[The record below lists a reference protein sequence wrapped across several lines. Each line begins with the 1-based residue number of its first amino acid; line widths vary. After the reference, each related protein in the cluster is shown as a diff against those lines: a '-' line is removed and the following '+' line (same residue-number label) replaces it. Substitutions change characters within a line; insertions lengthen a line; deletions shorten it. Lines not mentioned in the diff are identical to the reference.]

1 VKALAAILLATLPM
15 AGTHFKSLPEGK
27 GRAKVEAACYAC
39 HSADM
44 IAQQRLSEK
53 QWTAEV
59 EKMTKWGAAVKDAD
73 KPVIIAYL
81 SKHFG
86 RENKFTP
93 TKTLPIG
100 RH

>member
-1 VKALAAILLATLPM
+1 VKTLAAILLATLPI
-15 AGTHFKSLPEGK
+15 AGTHFKSLPQGK
-27 GRAKVEAACYAC
+27 GKAQVEASCYAC

-44 IAQQRLSEK
+44 IAQQRLTEK

-81 SKHFG
+81 VKHFG
-86 RENKFTP
+86 PDNKFTP
-93 TKTLPIG
+93 TKTQPIG
-100 RH
+100 R